1 MFHFAKSKRGETLI
15 SVLVGVIIL
24 ALAIGAITTILMQN
38 RTIDEDYNTN
48 NTVFLL
54 RTNAENIV
62 KKMDT
67 KSLAEKDVFYLSKD
81 SSSKIF
87 QILTGTTN
95 DSYRYINS
103 DGDLVTNTGSYG
115 WTLYSRVFLLEKN
128 DTTLGEPHQ
137 IIKAGI
143 KELIRK

>member
-1 MFHFAKSKRGETLI
+1 MFFTRIISNMFHFAKSKRGETLI

-24 ALAIGAITTILMQN
+24 VIAIGGITTILMQN

-62 KKMDT
+62 KKLNT
-67 KSLAEKDVFYLSKD
+67 TSLAEKDVFYISKD
-81 SSSKIF
+81 STTKTFRIF
-87 QILTGTTN
+87 TGTTN

-115 WTLYSRVFLLEKN
+115 
-128 DTTLGEPHQ
+128 
-137 IIKAGI
+137 
-143 KELIRK
+143 